1 MKPSRKYSKPVLL
14 GTLVISTLALVAWSP
29 PTGEDIFVSSGTPAV
44 AIGSANQ
51 IEGFT
56 HTSTIPADTT
66 AFRGF
71 LAGKSNYVGSGNS
84 NGFAAVIGNSNTA
97 NAYSSVIVGNSNV
110 VANGA
115 TTGTASLAYSGI
127 FGHGNVIPMN
137 CDTLLVSGTANT
149 VNGNGSFATGRD
161 NPVEGVSGGLT
172 YHSAAIGQ
180 LNHVAAPHGYAI
192 GYANNVFGDRGVVI
206 GPGSNAGALESVA
219 IGSANDISSSSSYSY
234 ALGGGLRVTQPGS
247 LALGS
252 WNALMVAGDVM
263 VVGCRNSTTP
273 ATALRVTSN
282 GGVILSRAQG
292 DISMGIY
299 DAN

>member
-51 IEGFT
+51 IEGFA

-71 LAGKSNYVGSGNS
+71 LAGKSNYVGSANS
-84 NGFAAVIGNSNTA
+84 NGFAAIIGNSNTA

-127 FGHGNVIPMN
+127 FGTSNVIPLN
-137 CDTLLVSGTANT
+137 CDSLLVSGTANS
-149 VNGNGSFATGRD
+149 VNGSYSFASGST
-161 NPVEGVSGGLT
+161 NTVEGATGGPA
-172 YHSAAIGQ
+172 YNSAAIGEF
-180 LNHVAAPHGYAI
+180 NHVAASRGYAI
-192 GYANNVFGDRGVVI
+192 GYQNNVTGDRGV
-206 GPGSNAGALESVA
+206 A
-219 IGSANDISSSSSYSY
+219 IGKGVNATNESST
-234 ALGGGLRVTQPGS
+234 ALGRY
-247 LALGS
+247 
-252 WNALMVAGDVM
+252 NATMASGDVL
-263 VVGCRNSTTP
+263 VVGTGSSDTNRS
-273 ATALRVTSN
+273 TALRVTSD
-282 GGVILSRAQG
+282 GGVILGRAQG
-292 DISMGIY
+292 DISMGAY
-299 DAN
+299 Q